1 MYSRIEVFELANVK
15 QGCSNNLRT
24 NDIFSELRQKAVVQ
38 AGGVVAI
45 QSPELSAGTE
55 VNVIILVEA
64 HPHQAAA
71 STLTQFIGAAK
82 GNFVSPEAVDQFI
95 RQERETWDS

>member
-1 MYSRIEVFELANVK
+1 M
-15 QGCSNNLRT
+15 
-24 NDIFSELRQKAVVQ
+24 FSELRQKAVVQ

-55 VNVIILVEA
+55 VQVIILVES
-64 HPHQAAA
+64 HPPRETAP
-71 STLTQFIGAAK
+71 TLTQFIGAAK
-82 GNFVSPEAVDQFI
+82 GNFASPEAVDRFI